1 MGFIR
6 ILVSSWG
13 FLEWEILCSAVQ
25 QEAILSCALWVP
37 LVSAAAVI
45 SINWFRVRFVCPL
58 ILSLLWN
65 MKWWFIL
72 SAMGSR
78 NLSAQSEF
86 VEVSD
91 GAGWLNTPSV
101 CVCGDTDGIKS
112 TVQESLVGW
121 PKNEAGMK
129 PLGFLLMCSDCQHVK
144 YKII

>member
-1 MGFIR
+1 M
-6 ILVSSWG
+6 
-13 FLEWEILCSAVQ
+13 Q

-101 CVCGDTDGIKS
+101 CV
-112 TVQESLVGW
+112 W
-121 PKNEAGMK
+121 R
-129 PLGFLLMCSDCQHVK
+129 
-144 YKII
+144 Y